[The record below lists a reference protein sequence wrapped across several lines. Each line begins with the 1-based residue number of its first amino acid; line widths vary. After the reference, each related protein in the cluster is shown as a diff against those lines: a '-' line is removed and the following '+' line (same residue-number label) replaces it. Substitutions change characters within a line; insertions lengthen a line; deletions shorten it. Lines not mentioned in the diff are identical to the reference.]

1 METLGEFVRAARDR
15 LRLEQKTLAK
25 AIGLTPSSISQIE
38 ANRQFP
44 QLETLQKIANELRIP
59 IEELIARAPWIPIGD
74 VFNLEQLAASG
85 ALRGLASKS
94 EIHELSKEKKH
105 LVELI
110 EHLPEKDVEPV
121 LLLTEAL
128 IERVTK

>member
-15 LRLEQKTLAK
+15 LKLEQKVLAK
-25 AIGLTPSSISQIE
+25 AIGLTSSSISQIE

-44 QLETLQKIANELRIP
+44 QLETLQKIATELRLP
-59 IEELIARAPWIPIGD
+59 IEELISRAPWIPIGD

-85 ALRGLASKS
+85 ALRGLASKA
-94 EIHELSKEKKH
+94 EVHELSKEKKH

-110 EHLPEKDVEPV
+110 EHLQEKDVEPV

-128 IERVTK
+128 VDRSAR

>member
-15 LRLEQKTLAK
+15 LRFEQKTLAK
-25 AIGLTPSSISQIE
+25 AIGLTSSSISQIE

-44 QLETLQKIANELRIP
+44 QLETLQKIATELRIP

-85 ALRGLASKS
+85 ALRGLASKP
-94 EIHELSKEKKH
+94 EVHELSKEKKH

-110 EHLPEKDVEPV
+110 EHLPEKDVGPV

>member
-15 LRLEQKTLAK
+15 LKLEQKTLAK
-25 AIGLTPSSISQIE
+25 AIGLTSSSVSQIE

-44 QLETLQKIANELRIP
+44 QLETLQKIATELRFP

-85 ALRGLASKS
+85 ALRGLASKAHP
-94 EIHELSKEKKH
+94 HELSKEKRH

-110 EHLPEKDVEPV
+110 EHLQEKDVEPV
-121 LLLTEAL
+121 VLLAEAL
-128 IERVTK
+128 IDRVAR

>member
-15 LRLEQKTLAK
+15 LKLEQKTLAK
-25 AIGLTPSSISQIE
+25 AIGLTSSSVSQIE

-44 QLETLQKIANELRIP
+44 QLETLQKIATELRLP

-85 ALRGLASKS
+85 ALRGLASKADP
-94 EIHELSKEKKH
+94 HELSKEKRH

-110 EHLPEKDVEPV
+110 EHLQEKDVEPV
-121 LLLTEAL
+121 VLLPEAL
-128 IERVTK
+128 IDRLAR

>member
-1 METLGEFVRAARDR
+1 MEALGDFVRTARDR
-15 LRLEQKTLAK
+15 LKLDQKTLAK

-44 QLETLQKIANELRIP
+44 QLETLQKIAAELRLP
-59 IEELIARAPWIPIGD
+59 LEELIARAPWIPIGD

-85 ALRGLASKS
+85 ALRGLASKTDP
-94 EIHELSKEKKH
+94 HELSKEKRH
-105 LVELI
+105 LVDLI
-110 EHLPEKDVEPV
+110 EHLQEKDVEPV

-128 IERVTK
+128 IDRVLR